1 MRPRLVFLC
10 LAATLLLTAC
20 LGSTQHPAGEY
31 EAPVSTAVT
40 ADGWTRALQH
50 YGAAP
55 RPGAPVI
62 VLVPDLYENGRVFAL
77 DEKHNLAERLAA
89 HDLGVVVAELRGQGL
104 SEKPAWWNDR
114 RADWT
119 FEAHVRQDLPAIAA
133 AVKERYAGR
142 KIVLAG
148 HGLGGLACFAY
159 ATAAPEEIAALAGWG
174 VADGF
179 GPLNEL
185 HRALLARIDHLAF
198 LGAAPTHKGAT
209 APAPF
214 VGTRESLFD
223 VLLCNGR
230 NLARPAVARY
240 YRLALEPM
248 SSGVARQAARWA
260 ERGEW
265 TSHDGRIDYR
275 AGLPSLTCPVLLLS
289 GGQDNLFPA
298 VASREMLD
306 RIGSAN
312 KRHRVFDRASRYGDD
327 YGHAGLLIGE
337 EAGDEVGEYFRQWVE
352 SL

>member
-1 MRPRLVFLC
+1 MRLRLVFLC
-10 LAATLLLTAC
+10 LCVTLLLTAC
-20 LGSTQHPAGEY
+20 LSSAQRTAGDY
-31 EAPVSTAVT
+31 EAPVSTVVT
-40 ADGWTRALQH
+40 ADGWTLALQH
-50 YGAAP
+50 YGATP
-55 RPGAPVI
+55 EPGAPVI

-77 DEKHNLAERLAA
+77 DERHGLADRLAA

-119 FEAHVRQDLPAIAA
+119 FEAHVRQDLPAIVA
-133 AVKERYAGR
+133 AVKGRYAGR

-159 ATAAPEEIAALAGWG
+159 AAAESDEIAALAGWG

-185 HRALLARIDHLAF
+185 HRALLARLDHLAL

-214 VGTRESLFD
+214 IGTRESLFD

-230 NLARPAVARY
+230 SLARPTVARY
-240 YRLALEPM
+240 YERALEPM
-248 SSGVARQAARWA
+248 SIGVARQAARWA
-260 ERGEW
+260 ERNEW
-265 TSHDGRIDYR
+265 TSYDGRIDYR
-275 AGLPSLTCPVLLLS
+275 AGLPSLVCPVLLLS

-306 RIGSAN
+306 RIGSAD
-312 KRHRVFDRASRYGDD
+312 KRHRVFDRASRYRDD

-337 EAGDEVGEYFRQWVE
+337 EADDEVGDYFRQWVE